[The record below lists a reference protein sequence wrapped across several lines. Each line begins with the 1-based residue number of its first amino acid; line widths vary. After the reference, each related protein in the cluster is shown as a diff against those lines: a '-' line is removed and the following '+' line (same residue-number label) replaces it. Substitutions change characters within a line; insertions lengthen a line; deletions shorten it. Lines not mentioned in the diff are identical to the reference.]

1 VGHLG
6 ELEQLILFAVTA
18 LGDDAYGGAI
28 RAHIE
33 ERSGRIVSSGAINTT
48 LGRLAERRLVV
59 GRVGTPVPGRAGRP
73 RKYYGPDTSGGSRP
87 AGKLHGDSRDGRGR
101 VAAPRQTRGG
111 RELTPRRAPIG
122 RLLAGVFIRGADA
135 PFIPRDL
142 DDAFNHDVARGLAP
156 GLIDVRLGLRSMVR
170 TPGLSFVAVCA
181 LANGPQ
187 VSFRP

>member
-18 LGDDAYGGAI
+18 LGDDAHGGAI

-73 RKYYGPDTSGGSRP
+73 RKYYALTP
-87 AGKLHGDSRDGRGR
+87 AG
-101 VAAPRQTRGG
+101 A
-111 RELTPRRAPIG
+111 
-122 RLLAGVFIRGADA
+122 
-135 PFIPRDL
+135 RDL
-142 DDAFNHDVARGLAP
+142 QDSYMTIRAMAD
-156 GLIDVRLGLRSMVR
+156 
-170 TPGLSFVAVCA
+170 GLSRRLDA
-181 LANGPQ
+181 LAERK
-187 VSFRP
+187 S